1 LSIWLC
7 RIAAARILGASV
19 LGEFGFI
26 ESTVNMFMAY
36 AGLGMTIAISK
47 NLAECFRTD
56 LQRAGR
62 IIGTVCTFSG
72 LFFILLLII
81 LWFSSK
87 SLALSFSIKPE
98 FLTSMRIGI
107 LLALMVPSGIAAA
120 MLNSFQAF
128 HHVAI
133 SNTIQGLVSLF
144 LMLALAPLWG
154 LDGVI
159 VAFSGGILLILVYQV
174 IIIRGLCRKFNIR
187 VKLGGVRQEFALLWR
202 YGIPSLVGGLLA
214 GPMEWGTRAIL
225 VKYGGGMGELGLY
238 VGAFSLCSIII
249 AAAALLQNVSIPVI
263 SSSANDEEKEKGIF
277 RNIFMYWFVSIF
289 SVILLVAFSN
299 LLVKYLLGPE
309 FLQAGTIFA
318 IMAIALGIRLFY
330 NAFGV
335 TLIVIDRVWKLTFI
349 SLADAPITLA
359 GAILLVPHWGAK
371 GLALSFLLSSIV
383 VFLLFYRSSMRE
395 MAWEKP
401 SKIGIVL
408 TIMAIISAL
417 LINTIKVLWL
427 SVSATIVLLFVM
439 SVTIIFLAK
448 KYDLLGE
455 VSFMIPFLR
464 KIK

>member
-1 LSIWLC
+1 
-7 RIAAARILGASV
+7 
-19 LGEFGFI
+19 
-26 ESTVNMFMAY
+26 
-36 AGLGMTIAISK
+36 
-47 NLAECFRTD
+47 
-56 LQRAGR
+56 
-62 IIGTVCTFSG
+62 
-72 LFFILLLII
+72 
-81 LWFSSK
+81 
-87 SLALSFSIKPE
+87 
-98 FLTSMRIGI
+98 
-107 LLALMVPSGIAAA
+107 
-120 MLNSFQAF
+120 
-128 HHVAI
+128 
-133 SNTIQGLVSLF
+133 
-144 LMLALAPLWG
+144 
-154 LDGVI
+154 
-159 VAFSGGILLILVYQV
+159 
-174 IIIRGLCRKFNIR
+174 
-187 VKLGGVRQEFALLWR
+187 
-202 YGIPSLVGGLLA
+202 
-214 GPMEWGTRAIL
+214 
-225 VKYGGGMGELGLY
+225 
-238 VGAFSLCSIII
+238 
-249 AAAALLQNVSIPVI
+249 
-263 SSSANDEEKEKGIF
+263 
-277 RNIFMYWFVSIF
+277 
-289 SVILLVAFSN
+289 
-299 LLVKYLLGPE
+299 
-309 FLQAGTIFA
+309 
-318 IMAIALGIRLFY
+318 MAIALGIRLFY